1 MSRFVRDIFILH
13 EINKIMIKQLTVKNF
28 RIFKEETVRFQPGVN
43 VILGKNGVG
52 KTSLLEAI
60 YFISFSKSFKAPQ
73 DVDMLK
79 EGEEFFQIQ
88 TIWEDSRYENAQ
100 GNFLKKKGKR
110 FIFDDETMKRMSD
123 VIGSFPLVFQSPEDY
138 KVTAGPS
145 LERRIYFDRFISQI
159 SKNYLCDL
167 INYRQLLKNRNA
179 YLKQLSESKKY
190 IYTDQMEIYDEQL
203 APIIFRIKQ
212 TREAYCKRFNEELEC
227 LYKNTFDN
235 GSKGRIEYH
244 SSISTINEEEFTFEY
259 LKKCQKNIEK
269 EIILKRSLIG
279 PNYDRYDFFRNYRP
293 LIHYA
298 SQGEHKIWM
307 TMLKLAEGQIISQI
321 QNKEPIYLLDDL
333 FAELDISN
341 SKKIVDKI
349 MHAKQVLI
357 TTTDM
362 SDLRQHGMDTEQ
374 ENIHV
379 IEIKKETR

>member
-1 MSRFVRDIFILH
+1 
-13 EINKIMIKQLTVKNF
+13 MIKQLTVKNF
-28 RIFKEETVRFQPGVN
+28 RIFKEETVDFLPGVN

-60 YFISFSKSFKAPQ
+60 YFISFSKSFKASQ

-88 TIWEDSRYENAQ
+88 TIWEDSRYNIAQ
-100 GNFLKKKGKR
+100 GNFLKKNGKR

-167 INYRQLLKNRNA
+167 ITYRQLLKNRNA
-179 YLKQLSESKKY
+179 YLKQLSEGKKY
-190 IYTDQMEIYDEQL
+190 TYTDQMEIYDEQL
-203 APIIFRIKQ
+203 APVIFRIKQ
-212 TREAYCKRFNEELEC
+212 TREAYCKRFNDELEC
-227 LYKNTFDN
+227 LYEQTFDN
-235 GSKGRIEYH
+235 GSKGHIEYR
-244 SSISTINEEEFTFEY
+244 SAISTCNEEEFIFEY

-269 EIILKRSLIG
+269 EIILKRTLIG
-279 PNYDRYDFFRNYRP
+279 PNYDKYDFFRNERP

-307 TMLKLAEGQIISQI
+307 TMLKLAEGQIITQT
-321 QNKEPIYLLDDL
+321 QNKEPIYLFDDL

-374 ENIHV
+374 ENIHI
-379 IEIKKETR
+379 IEIENEIRQ